1 VTAPA
6 RRSGAADLDLIRY
19 RDRAVEHWNH
29 AVEIRREWLAH
40 GLSTQPADRAAAEHS
55 LARIY
60 ARVSRRRPRFVWV
73 DSPRQALPSLTGL
86 PTHDVLH
93 AWVVGRQPP
102 GSPPVAS
109 DLAAGLHRLRS
120 ALDEC
125 LTDPDLDPPPTP
137 RGKPAHGQK
146 PARDKPK
153 AWQRLRPE
161 AALHEGVPL
170 RNVLRHGV
178 WEALRVSLAD
188 GFSLPVRATLG
199 GTGSVPV
206 GWYGQQDASW
216 IAFYDTVR
224 RLGLDRFPAD
234 DAEHLDDWA
243 ALARSCGWWWPHE
256 QACVVVD
263 RPAVIDTEPVPDD
276 WYEQRRLRQSN
287 ESPIMYRDGWRPPI
301 DSRPSVAVP
310 GDGSRRKPAPPTPPV
325 GDTRAELM
333 GVTR

>member
-1 VTAPA
+1 VTAPV

-19 RDRAVEHWNH
+19 RNRAVEHWQR

-40 GLSTQPADRAAAEHS
+40 GLSTEPADRAATEHS

-60 ARVSRRRPRFVWV
+60 ARISRRRPRFVWV
-73 DSPRQALPSLTGL
+73 DSPRQALPLLTGL

-93 AWVVGRQPP
+93 AWVVGRRPP

-137 RGKPAHGQK
+137 RVKPPRGQK
-146 PARDKPK
+146 SARDEPK
-153 AWQRLRPE
+153 AWQHLRPE
-161 AALHEGVPL
+161 DALHDGVPL

-188 GFSLPVRATLG
+188 GFYLPVRAALG
-199 GTGSVPV
+199 GNGSVPV

-216 IAFYDTVR
+216 IAFHDTVR
-224 RLGLDRFPAD
+224 RLGMGRFPAD
-234 DAEHLDDWA
+234 ESEHLDDWA
-243 ALARSCGWWWPHE
+243 ALARSGGWWRPGE
-256 QACVVVD
+256 QVCVVVE
-263 RPAVIDTEPVPDD
+263 RPAAIDTEPIPGGR
-276 WYEQRRLRQSN
+276 YEQQRLRHSNQS
-287 ESPIMYRDGWRPPI
+287 PVIFRDGWRPPVG
-301 DSRPSVAVP
+301 RPPVVMSTEV
-310 GDGSRRKPAPPTPPV
+310 RKPAPPPPRV
-325 GDTRAELM
+325 DDTRAELV
-333 GVTR
+333 GVTG

>member
-19 RDRAVEHWNH
+19 RDRAMEHWQR

-40 GLSTQPADRAAAEHS
+40 GLCTQPADRGAAEHS
-55 LARIY
+55 LACIY

-73 DSPRQALPSLTGL
+73 DSPWRALPLLTGL

-93 AWVVGRQPP
+93 AWVVGRQPA

-109 DLAAGLHRLRS
+109 DLAARLHRLRG
-120 ALDEC
+120 ALEEC
-125 LTDPDLDPPPTP
+125 LTDPDLDPPPAPWVKPP
-137 RGKPAHGQK
+137 RGQK
-146 PARDKPK
+146 PARDEPE

-161 AALHEGVPL
+161 DALHDGVSL
-170 RNVLRHGV
+170 RNVLREGV
-178 WEALRVSLAD
+178 WEALRTSLAD
-188 GFSLPVRATLG
+188 GFYLPVRASLG

-216 IAFYDTVR
+216 IPFYDTVR
-224 RLGLDRFPAD
+224 RIGLAHFRAD

-243 ALARSCGWWWPHE
+243 TLARSCGWWWPGE
-256 QACVVVD
+256 QVCVVVD
-263 RPAVIDTEPVPDD
+263 RPAVIDTEPIPGG
-276 WYEQRRLRQSN
+276 WYEQQRLRLSN
-287 ESPIMYRDGWRPPI
+287 QFPVVYRDGWRPPVGG
-301 DSRPSVAVP
+301 SGAVVP
-310 GDGSRRKPAPPTPPV
+310 TEVRKPTPPTPRV

-333 GVTR
+333 GVAG